1 MESFKSQLAG
11 PLYQFYP
18 VLAIHRRYSELDAP
32 VANWTE
38 VMMQAITCLLA
49 CLFFKSVLSY

>member
-11 PLYQFYP
+11 LLYQFYP
-18 VLAIHRRYSELDAP
+18 VLAIHGRYSELDAP

-38 VMMQAITCLLA
+38 VMMQTITCLLV
-49 CLFFKSVLSY
+49 CFLKVF